1 MASNNKNGFAEIADF
16 LGTLSKVDPKKLS
29 LDALEEAANFYLEKL
44 LPRIPKSLLKKK
56 HMREQIKVVV
66 EDERVKVQFEDT
78 FFYWRFAENGT
89 SKQRAQHFASGTYEQ
104 NKEKIEEIMT
114 RKILNLWEG

>member
-1 MASNNKNGFAEIADF
+1 MASNNKNGFAEMADF
-16 LGTLSKVDPKKLS
+16 LGNLSKVDPKKLS

-66 EDERVKVQFEDT
+66 EDDRVKVQFEDT
-78 FFYWRFAENGT
+78 SFYWRFAENGT

>member
-1 MASNNKNGFAEIADF
+1 MASNNKNGFAEMADF
-16 LGTLSKVDPKKLS
+16 LGNLSKVDPKKLS
-29 LDALEEAANFYLEKL
+29 LDALEEAASFYLEKL

-66 EDERVKVQFEDT
+66 EDDRVKVQFEDT
-78 FFYWRFAENGT
+78 SFYWRFAENGT

>member
-1 MASNNKNGFAEIADF
+1 MASNNKNGFAEMADF
-16 LGTLSKVDPKKLS
+16 LGNLSKVDPKKLS

-66 EDERVKVQFEDT
+66 EDDRVKVQFEDT
-78 FFYWRFAENGT
+78 SFYWRFAENGT
-89 SKQRAQHFASGTYEQ
+89 SKQRAQHFASGTYDQ

-114 RKILNLWEG
+114 RKILDLWEG

>member
-1 MASNNKNGFAEIADF
+1 MASNNKNGFAEMADF
-16 LGTLSKVDPKKLS
+16 LGNLSKVDPKKLS

-78 FFYWRFAENGT
+78 SFYWRFAENGT

>member
-1 MASNNKNGFAEIADF
+1 MASNNKNGFAEMADF
-16 LGTLSKVDPKKLS
+16 LGNLSKVDPKKLS

-66 EDERVKVQFEDT
+66 EDDRVKVQFEDT
-78 FFYWRFAENGT
+78 SFYWRFAENGT

-114 RKILNLWEG
+114 NKIIKKWEG

>member
-1 MASNNKNGFAEIADF
+1 MASNNKNGFAEMADF
-16 LGTLSKVDPKKLS
+16 LGNLSKVDPKKLS
-29 LDALEEAANFYLEKL
+29 LEALEEAANFYLEKL

-66 EDERVKVQFEDT
+66 EDDRVKVQFEDT
-78 FFYWRFAENGT
+78 SFYWRFAENGT

>member
-1 MASNNKNGFAEIADF
+1 MASNNKNGFAEMADF
-16 LGTLSKVDPKKLS
+16 LGNLSKVDPKKLS

-66 EDERVKVQFEDT
+66 EDDRVKVQFEDT
-78 FFYWRFAENGT
+78 SFYWRFAENGT

-114 RKILNLWEG
+114 RKILDLWEG

>member
-1 MASNNKNGFAEIADF
+1 MASNNKNGFAEMADF
-16 LGTLSKVDPKKLS
+16 LGNLSKVDPKKLS
-29 LDALEEAANFYLEKL
+29 LDALEEAANFYLDKL

-66 EDERVKVQFEDT
+66 EDERVKVQFEDSS
-78 FFYWRFAENGT
+78 FYWRFAENGT